1 MIVLFTDFGPSRLY
15 TGQVRAALERDAPG
29 VAVIDLVDDAP
40 AFRVQGAAYLLA
52 ALTQAFPP
60 ETVFFSVV
68 DPGVGGARL
77 PAVVRAGEQWFV
89 GPDNGLFE
97 IVLRRCQR
105 PSAWHITWAPAR
117 LSASF
122 HGRDLFAPV
131 AAALALGRPVPGTPC
146 TVEALR
152 RLDWPD
158 DLAEIIYIDAYG
170 NAITGLRASAIPADA
185 GLRAGEATIAR
196 ARTFCDVPEGGFL
209 CYENANGLIEI
220 ARNQGRA
227 ADALGLVPGS
237 TVVVDNCDR
246 AHRRASGRAQ

>member
-15 TGQVRAALERDAPG
+15 TGQVKAALERDAPG
-29 VAVIDLVDDAP
+29 VAVIDLVDDVP
-40 AFRVQGAAYLLA
+40 AFRIRGAAYLLA
-52 ALTQAFPP
+52 ALTEVFPP

-77 PAVVRAGEQWFV
+77 PAVVRADAQWFV

-97 IVLRRCQR
+97 IVLRRCRR
-105 PSAWHITWAPAR
+105 PSAWHITWAPPR

-131 AAALALGRPVPGTPC
+131 AAGLAQGRPVPGTPC
-146 TVEALR
+146 AVEALR
-152 RLDWPD
+152 RPDWPD

-170 NAITGLRASAIPADA
+170 NAITGIRASTVPAGA
-185 GLRAGEATIAR
+185 GLRAGEIPIAR
-196 ARTFCDVPEGGFL
+196 ARTFSDVPEGGFL

-227 ADALGLVPGS
+227 ADALGLAAGS
-237 TVVVDNCDR
+237 AVRVE
-246 AHRRASGRAQ
+246 QL